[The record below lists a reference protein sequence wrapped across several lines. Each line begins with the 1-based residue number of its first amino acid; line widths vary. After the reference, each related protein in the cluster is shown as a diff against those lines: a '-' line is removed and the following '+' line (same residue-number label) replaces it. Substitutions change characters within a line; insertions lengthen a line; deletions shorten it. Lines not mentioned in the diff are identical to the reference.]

1 MRSSNIDNS
10 NAPREF
16 SQFIEAA
23 RRIIVGKDREVRLAL
38 TCLLANGHLLI
49 EDLPGVGK
57 TTFVM
62 MLARLAGLELR
73 RIQFTNDLLPSD
85 ILGTHIYDSI
95 KNTFQFQPGPIFGE
109 IVLGDEL
116 NRATPKTQSAFLQ
129 AMEEHQIT
137 LDGKTYSLPNPFFLI
152 ATQNPSQ
159 QIGTFPLPESQLDRF
174 MMKIRINYPDR
185 VAEKQ
190 MLTQGDSR
198 HEIQNLNPTFTKSQL
213 LSWQKEVPAVFAS
226 EHLIEYVQDL
236 LAHSREMNPNMPGLS
251 PRAGILLLHAARASA
266 FIEGRKMVLPEDIQY
281 VASSVMS
288 HRLGHNDE
296 NDRFGGEALA
306 TQIVS
311 AVRVP

>member
-1 MRSSNIDNS
+1 MT
-10 NAPREF
+10 
-16 SQFIEAA
+16 A

-85 ILGTHIYDSI
+85 ILGTHIYDTA
-95 KNTFQFQPGPIFGE
+95 KNTFQFQQGPIFGE

-137 LDGKTYSLPNPFFLI
+137 LDGKTYKLPDPFFLI

-185 VAEKQ
+185 AAEKQ

-198 HEIQNLNPTFTKSQL
+198 HEIQNVKPAFTKAQL
-213 LSWQKEVPAVFAS
+213 LGWQKEVPQVFAS

-236 LAHSREMNPNMPGLS
+236 LARSREMNPTMAGLS
-251 PRAGILLLHAARASA
+251 PRAGILLLQAARASA
-266 FIEGRKMVLPEDIQY
+266 FIEGRKMVLPEDIQF
-281 VASSVMS
+281 VAGSVMS

-311 AVRVP
+311 TVRVP